1 MVYLYW
7 FEGFV
12 CRILLPHV
20 AREFPNL
27 PADGASGLDMDATY
41 QGRRGAFQLPNPNLC
56 FRGMKRTFLV
66 RNLAAA
72 NDP

>member
-1 MVYLYW
+1 VSVVRSRPWAPILAQQIHALTMVYPYL

-27 PADGASGLDMDATY
+27 PADGASGRDMDATY
-41 QGRRGAFQLPNPNLC
+41 QGRRGAF
-56 FRGMKRTFLV
+56 
-66 RNLAAA
+66 
-72 NDP
+72 